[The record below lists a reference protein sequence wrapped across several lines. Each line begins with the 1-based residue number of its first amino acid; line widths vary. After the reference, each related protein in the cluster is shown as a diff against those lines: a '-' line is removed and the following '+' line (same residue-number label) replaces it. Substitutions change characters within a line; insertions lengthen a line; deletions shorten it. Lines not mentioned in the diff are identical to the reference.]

1 MKESRKD
8 SDIIQKQLALK
19 NQEAQAYQTELNHQK
34 IENAKLREKIKELM
48 SRARLNSGS
57 QVFSSQNGSEIVNDQ
72 QLKQAQ
78 REKEELARSLE
89 QMKLQFNHYLSTS

>member
-19 NQEAQAYQTELNHQK
+19 NKEAQAYQDELNHQK
-34 IENAKLREKIKELM
+34 TEIAKLREKIKELM

-57 QVFSSQNGSEIVNDQ
+57 QALSSQNGSEIVNDQ

-89 QMKLQFNHYLSTS
+89 